1 MEYSGPGSL
10 TDIEADLALSDED
23 DVSHQHW
30 PELVPHNHRK
40 GPPVPDAAPR
50 AMDHAPI
57 NTKRR
62 MEPDSDTNSD
72 PVSPAAKRPP
82 VSDAAKT
89 SRCTEAATVHEAPDP
104 SLPRLINLTEPSV
117 AVQSLIKDHSWAPP
131 PRQLPPP
138 QRVLSP
144 PPLRQQ
150 PWQDPHIC
158 SCHQRFGSQARNS
171 RPPNRW
177 DTPTGPA
184 STRQ

>member
-50 AMDHAPI
+50 DMDHAPI
-57 NTKRR
+57 ITKRR

-82 VSDAAKT
+82 VSDAAPRAMDHAPIITKRRMEHDSNTNSDPVSPATKT
-89 SRCTEAATVHEAPDP
+89 SRCNEAATVHEAPDL

-117 AVQSLIKDHSWAPP
+117 VVQ
-131 PRQLPPP
+131 
-138 QRVLSP
+138 LSK
-144 PPLRQQ
+144 
-150 PWQDPHIC
+150 
-158 SCHQRFGSQARNS
+158 
-171 RPPNRW
+171 
-177 DTPTGPA
+177 
-184 STRQ
+184 

>member
-1 MEYSGPGSL
+1 MEYSGPRSL

-40 GPPVPDAAPR
+40 RPPVPDAAPR

-57 NTKRR
+57 ITKRR

-89 SRCTEAATVHEAPDP
+89 SRCNEAATVHEAPDP

-117 AVQSLIKDHSWAPP
+117 AVPLIPAFAPP
-131 PRQLPPP
+131 
-138 QRVLSP
+138 
-144 PPLRQQ
+144 
-150 PWQDPHIC
+150 
-158 SCHQRFGSQARNS
+158 
-171 RPPNRW
+171 
-177 DTPTGPA
+177 
-184 STRQ
+184 STAPKF